1 MKPTGLFWWI
11 DRWRKSS
18 AYMDMTVEQQG
29 AYRNLLDEAHLRGGP
44 LPNDERIL
52 AKACGDALIWD
63 RVRVAVMARFD
74 LRDDGWHNDTLDEV
88 YRRTMQLSAARSKA
102 GISGNRKRW
111 PKTLASAIASP
122 IANASSPSPSPSPS
136 PDQSPSPNTIPV
148 SLQQAKRKIRTAPLA
163 PISMTSPVENIKII
177 TKLAHEVLRGLN
189 GHAYLGA
196 DVVEDIKTLCA
207 KRKIAYDAEVVRK
220 ALDSAEV
227 QRKAA
232 R

>member
-1 MKPTGLFWWI
+1 
-11 DRWRKSS
+11 
-18 AYMDMTVEQQG
+18 
-29 AYRNLLDEAHLRGGP
+29 
-44 LPNDERIL
+44 
-52 AKACGDALIWD
+52 
-63 RVRVAVMARFD
+63 
-74 LRDDGWHNDTLDEV
+74 
-88 YRRTMQLSAARSKA
+88 
-102 GISGNRKRW
+102 
-111 PKTLASAIASP
+111 
-122 IANASSPSPSPSPS
+122 
-136 PDQSPSPNTIPV
+136 
-148 SLQQAKRKIRTAPLA
+148 
-163 PISMTSPVENIKII
+163 MTSPVENIKII

>member
-111 PKTLASAIASP
+111 PKTLAV
-122 IANASSPSPSPSPS
+122 PSQVLS
-136 PDQSPSPNTIPV
+136 QTHRLRLRLRLRLRI
-148 SLQQAKRKIRTAPLA
+148 SLRLRIRSLFRY
-163 PISMTSPVENIKII
+163 N
-177 TKLAHEVLRGLN
+177 KLNERL
-189 GHAYLGA
+189 
-196 DVVEDIKTLCA
+196 E
-207 KRKIAYDAEVVRK
+207 
-220 ALDSAEV
+220 
-227 QRKAA
+227 QR
-232 R
+232 RWRPFL